1 MEDQGLFDQVATVLG
16 QSEMNSSE
24 GASIGT
30 ILRRLG
36 SQIDDMN
43 HLPDEAFDFEA
54 KEKQSNVWSI
64 DADAGEIQ

>member
-1 MEDQGLFDQVATVLG
+1 MDDQGLFDHVSTVLG
-16 QSEMNSSE
+16 QNDTHTTE
-24 GASIGT
+24 GISIGS

-54 KEKQSNVWSI
+54 KEKQSSVWSI
-64 DADAGEIQ
+64 DDDAGDVR